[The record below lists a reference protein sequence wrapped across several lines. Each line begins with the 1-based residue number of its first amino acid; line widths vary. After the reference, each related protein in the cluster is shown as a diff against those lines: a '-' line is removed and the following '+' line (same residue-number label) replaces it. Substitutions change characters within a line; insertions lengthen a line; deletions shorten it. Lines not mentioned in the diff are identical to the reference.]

1 MEVKKHINV
10 ACAIILNEGKILAAQ
25 RSEKM
30 SLPLKWE
37 FPGGK
42 LMENESAEDCIL
54 RELKEELNIDVVI
67 IDKMNDSFF
76 DYGSFSINLI
86 PIVTQFKEGQLI
98 LSEHKDARWF
108 ISKELE
114 QLDWAP
120 ADIPILHDL
129 MKTKY
134 A

>member
-67 IDKMNDSFF
+67 IDKLNDSFF
-76 DYGSFSINLI
+76 DYDSFSINLI
-86 PIVTQFKEGQLI
+86 PFVTQFKEGQLI